1 MILDNS
7 FGKLTMMTITTTMIT
22 ITLITTAI
30 ITILQTSKQLQRPQS
45 QLQVYQ
51 LPHARPLCSLR
62 QQLVK
67 IVNVVFK

>member
-1 MILDNS
+1 
-7 FGKLTMMTITTTMIT
+7 MMTITMMTIT

-51 LPHARPLCSLR
+51 LPYARPLCSLR

-67 IVNVVFK
+67 IENVVFK